1 MSNND
6 NNDAYRQKQIDR
18 LQRQLRRS
26 TMARELEKDQYAQ
39 RRINSARIYT
49 RKRKHLRD
57 FLEEQ

>member
-1 MSNND
+1 MDN

-18 LQRQLRRS
+18 LQRQIRRS
-26 TMARELEKDQYAQ
+26 AMARELEKDQYGQ

-57 FLEEQ
+57 LIEE